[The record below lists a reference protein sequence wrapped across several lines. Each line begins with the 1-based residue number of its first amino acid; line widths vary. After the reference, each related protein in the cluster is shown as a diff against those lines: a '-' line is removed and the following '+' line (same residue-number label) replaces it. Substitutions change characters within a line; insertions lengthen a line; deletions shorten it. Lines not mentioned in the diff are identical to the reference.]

1 MPYKSKKAQNK
12 ATNAY
17 KKKATI
23 QLNIKLFKT
32 SDASIIEHLKTISN
46 KRQYIIELIRKDMEE
61 K

>member
-1 MPYKSKKAQNK
+1 MPYSSKQAQNR

-32 SDASIIEHLKTISN
+32 TDASIIEHLKTIEN
-46 KRQYIIELIRKDMEE
+46 KRQYIIELIRKDME